1 MSKFKELIES
11 FEEVHYP
18 KVTRSEKGIALFRE
32 TTIEEIERLVD
43 KYKNLT
49 TVDQKARLLRD
60 GIDFYLRRYHKFA
73 IEGTIGGHYREVGV
87 APELCDF
94 EHVIPQKTIRD
105 MLLQGKLNIDQA
117 MNPPTCL
124 IHKENHVILKE
135 SGWDS
140 KTPSVWH
147 FFDRYTRT
155 FTAEYKTY
163 NGQDIKDPHAWT
175 LEKHYNFFGIV

>member
-18 KVTRSEKGIALFRE
+18 KVTRSEKGNALFRE

-49 TVDQKARLLRD
+49 TIDQKARLLRD

-73 IEGTIGGHYREVGV
+73 IEGTIGGHYRESGV

-105 MLLQGKLNIDQA
+105 MLIQGKLTIAQA

-140 KTPSVWH
+140 KTPSVYH
-147 FFDRYTRT
+147 FFDRYTTVFEAT
-155 FTAEYKTY
+155 FTTY
-163 NGQDIKDPHAWT
+163 NGQVINNPHEWT
-175 LEKHYNFFGIV
+175 LEQHYNFFNIK